1 MRGVPNHRIYDESL
15 KEYFYRGQD
24 ENDKALLDTIV
35 GDSYGE
41 WTYAEIAKKLEKISC
56 NNKSLSIRKLDNRRN
71 TFAVKATLNP
81 A

>member
-1 MRGVPNHRIYDESL
+1 MFQARYFPISKNLNYKDRVNNSVALPRESVSSSWDIFTAYVRGVPIHRIYDESL

-41 WTYAEIAKKLEKISC
+41 
-56 NNKSLSIRKLDNRRN
+56 
-71 TFAVKATLNP
+71 
-81 A
+81 